1 MVNKLKEFI
10 KAQDKAGSEG
20 GTKGSEEGGVDVS
33 NVMITDMSVLMDVM
47 DATCVVNDD
56 NLLCIMYNNV

>member
-20 GTKGSEEGGVDVS
+20 GTEGSEEGGGDVS